1 MITQYERDWYGTELT
16 KEGAELFKLY
26 LLQNGIYFEASEA
39 DNLIHFECFMTDE
52 ELYSADE
59 WLEERFE

>member
-1 MITQYERDWYGTELT
+1 MIAQYERDWYGTELT

-26 LLQNGIYFEASEA
+26 LLQNDIYFEASEA
-39 DNLIHFECFMTDE
+39 GNLIHFKCFMTEE

-59 WLEERFE
+59 WLEERF

>member
-1 MITQYERDWYGTELT
+1 MIRQYDRDWYGTELT

-26 LLQNGIYFEASEA
+26 LLQNNIYFEASEA
-39 DNLIHFECFMTDE
+39 ANLIHFECFMTDE

-59 WLEERFE
+59 WLDERF

>member
-1 MITQYERDWYGTELT
+1 MIAQYDRDWYGTELT

-26 LLQNGIYFEASEA
+26 LLQNDIYFEASEA
-39 DNLIHFECFMTDE
+39 GNLIHFECFMTEE

-59 WLEERFE
+59 WLEERF